1 MADTV
6 INGTA
11 GNDSIQPFG
20 SSLLLTLSATS
31 AQGIWPV
38 INVIVNG
45 VTLAAGV
52 QITASNTAGATQ
64 TVSVPIPAGTTVNT
78 LTLQYTNDDQTSW
91 ATEDRNVFIS
101 SISLNGTAIS
111 PTSATYVRSADG
123 SVVQGQAAMVW
134 GGELNWG
141 SAALQGIGSG
151 SGTGTA
157 TIDGGAGIDT
167 VFLSGTLGSYT
178 ITHTSGGGV
187 TASGS
192 GQTANMV
199 NVERL
204 HFSDMG
210 LALDM
215 NGHAGTVAK
224 LIAAAFGS
232 AYLSNS
238 QYVGIGLN
246 LMDSGMSET
255 ALADLAV
262 HTALFQQLAHSTS
275 NTDFVKLVYHN
286 VIGVD
291 PGAAELN
298 TYVGMLD
305 SGQQSQASLLVLAAE
320 ASQNQVHL
328 VGVQGGI
335 DFS

>member
-20 SSLLLTLSATS
+20 SNLLLTLSATS

-38 INVIVNG
+38 INVVVNG
-45 VTLAAGV
+45 VTLAAGI
-52 QITASNTAGATQ
+52 QITASNAAGATQ
-64 TVSVPIPAGTTVNT
+64 TVSVAIPAGTTVT
-78 LTLQYTNDDQTSW
+78 SLALQYTNDDQASW
-91 ATEDRNVFIS
+91 ATEDRNLFIS
-101 SISLNGTAIS
+101 SISLNGTSIS

-123 SVVQGQAAMVW
+123 SVVAGQSAMVW
-134 GGELNWG
+134 GGELDWG
-141 SAALQGIGSG
+141 SAALQGIGS
-151 SGTGTA
+151 SSASGTA
-157 TIDGGAGIDT
+157 TIDGGGGIDT
-167 VFLSGTLGSYT
+167 VFFTGGLSAYT

-187 TASGS
+187 TVTGNS
-192 GQTANMV
+192 QTANMV

-204 HFSDMG
+204 HFSDMSV
-210 LALDM
+210 ALDM
-215 NGHAGTVAK
+215 SGHAGTVAK
-224 LIAAAFGS
+224 MISAVFGS

-246 LMDSGMSET
+246 LVDSGMSEN

-262 HTALFQQLAHSTS
+262 HTALFTSLAGSTS

-286 VIGVD
+286 VVGVD
-291 PGAAELN
+291 PSASELA

-305 SGQQSQASLLVLAAE
+305 SGQQTQASLAVMAAE
-320 ASQNQVHL
+320 SSQNQVHL

>member
-20 SSLLLTLSATS
+20 SNLLLTVSASS

-38 INVIVNG
+38 INVVVNG
-45 VTLAAGV
+45 VALASGI
-52 QITASNTAGATQ
+52 QITANNATGATQ

-78 LTLQYTNDDQTSW
+78 LALQYTNDDQTSW
-91 ATEDRNVFIS
+91 ATEDRNLYIS

-111 PTSATYVRSADG
+111 PTAATYTRSADG
-123 SVVQGQAAMVW
+123 SVVAGQSAMVW
-134 GGELNWG
+134 GGELDWG
-141 SAALQGIGSG
+141 SAALQGIGSASG
-151 SGTGTA
+151 SGTA

-167 VFLSGTLGSYT
+167 VFFGGTLASYSV
-178 ITHTSGGGV
+178 THNSGGGV
-187 TASGS
+187 TVSGNS
-192 GQTANMV
+192 QTANMV

-204 HFSDMG
+204 HFSDMSM
-210 LALDM
+210 ALDM
-215 NGHAGTVAK
+215 TGHAGTVAK
-224 LIAAAFGS
+224 LISAIFGQS
-232 AYLSNS
+232 YLSNS

-255 ALADLAV
+255 ALADLAI
-262 HTALFQQLAHSTS
+262 HTALFQQLAGTTS

-286 VIGVD
+286 VVGVA
-291 PGAAELN
+291 PGPSELA

-305 SGQQSQASLLVLAAE
+305 SGQQTQASLAVMAAE

>member
-20 SSLLLTLSATS
+20 SNLLITASASS

-38 INVIVNG
+38 LNVVVNG
-45 VTLAAGV
+45 VTIASGIQVSASNAAG
-52 QITASNTAGATQ
+52 ASQ
-64 TVSVPIPAGTTVNT
+64 TISVPIPAGTTVSS
-78 LTLQYTNDDQTSW
+78 LSLQYTNDDQTDW
-91 ATEDRNVFIS
+91 FTEDRNLYLS
-101 SISLNGTAIS
+101 SVSLNGTAIS

-123 SVVQGQAAMVW
+123 SVVAGQSAMVW
-134 GGELNWG
+134 GGSLNWS
-141 SAALQGIGSG
+141 SAALQGVGSSSAG
-151 SGTGTA
+151 GTA

-167 VFLSGTLGSYT
+167 VFFNGGLSTYSVS
-178 ITHTSGGGV
+178 HTSGGV
-187 TASGS
+187 TVSGN

-204 HFSDMG
+204 HFTDMSV
-210 LALDM
+210 ALDM
-215 NGHAGTVAK
+215 SGHAGTVAK
-224 LIAAAFGS
+224 LIAAVFGS
-232 AYLSNS
+232 SYLGVS
-238 QYVGIGLN
+238 QYVGLGLN
-246 LMDSGMSET
+246 LMDSGMSEQS
-255 ALADLAV
+255 LADLAV
-262 HTALFQQLAHSTS
+262 HTVLFQNLAGSTS

-291 PGAAELN
+291 PSASELS

-305 SGQQSQASLLVLAAE
+305 SGQQTQASLAVMAAE
-320 ASQNQVHL
+320 TSQNQAHL
-328 VGVQGGI
+328 VGVQAGI

>member
-38 INVIVNG
+38 INVVVNG
-45 VTLAAGV
+45 VTLASGV
-52 QITASNTAGATQ
+52 QITASSTAGATQ
-64 TVSVPIPAGTTVNT
+64 TVSVAIPAGTTVNT
-78 LTLQYTNDDQTSW
+78 LALQYTNDDQTSW

-101 SISLNGTAIS
+101 SISLNGTSIS

-123 SVVQGQAAMVW
+123 SVVAGQSAMVW
-134 GGELNWG
+134 GGELDWG
-141 SAALQGIGSG
+141 SAALQGIGS
-151 SGTGTA
+151 SSASGTA

-167 VFLSGTLGSYT
+167 VFFNSALSSYS
-178 ITHTSGGGV
+178 ISHTAGGV
-187 TASGS
+187 TVSGN

-204 HFSDMG
+204 HFSDMSV
-210 LALDM
+210 ALDM
-215 NGHAGTVAK
+215 SGHAGTVAK
-224 LIAAAFGS
+224 LISAVFGS
-232 AYLSNS
+232 SYLSNS
-238 QYVGIGLN
+238 QFVGIGLN
-246 LMDSGMSET
+246 LADGGMSES

-262 HTALFQQLAHSTS
+262 HTALFQSLAGSTS

-286 VIGVD
+286 VVGVA
-291 PGAAELN
+291 PGASDLAL
-298 TYVGMLD
+298 YVGMLD
-305 SGQQSQASLLVLAAE
+305 SGQQTQASMAVMAAE

-328 VGVQGGI
+328 VGVQDGI
-335 DFS
+335 HFS

>member
-20 SSLLLTLSATS
+20 SNLLLTVSAS
-31 AQGIWPV
+31 PAQGIWPV
-38 INVIVNG
+38 INVVVNG
-45 VTLAAGV
+45 VALASGI
-52 QITASNTAGATQ
+52 QITANNATGATQ

-78 LTLQYTNDDQTSW
+78 LALQYTNDDQTSW
-91 ATEDRNVFIS
+91 ATEDRNLYIS

-111 PTSATYVRSADG
+111 PTAATYTRSADG
-123 SVVQGQAAMVW
+123 SVVAGQSAMVW
-134 GGELNWG
+134 GGELDWG
-141 SAALQGIGSG
+141 SAALQGIGSASG
-151 SGTGTA
+151 SGTA

-167 VFLSGTLGSYT
+167 VFFGGTLASYSV
-178 ITHTSGGGV
+178 THNSGGGV
-187 TASGS
+187 TVSGNS
-192 GQTANMV
+192 QTANMV

-204 HFSDMG
+204 HFSDMSM
-210 LALDM
+210 ALDM

-224 LIAAAFGS
+224 LISAIFGQS
-232 AYLSNS
+232 YLSNS

-255 ALADLAV
+255 ALADLAI
-262 HTALFQQLAHSTS
+262 HTALFQQLAGTTS

-286 VIGVD
+286 VVGVA
-291 PGAAELN
+291 PGPSELA

-305 SGQQSQASLLVLAAE
+305 SGQQTQASLAVMAAE

>member
-20 SSLLLTLSATS
+20 SNLLLTLSAS
-31 AQGIWPV
+31 PAQNIWPI
-38 INVIVNG
+38 INVVVNG
-45 VTLAAGV
+45 VTLASHV
-52 QITASNTAGATQ
+52 QITANNATGATQ

-78 LTLQYTNDDQTSW
+78 LSLQYTNDDQTDW
-91 ATEDRNVFIS
+91 FTEDRNLYIS
-101 SISLNGTAIS
+101 SISLNGTSIS

-123 SVVQGQAAMVW
+123 SVVAGQSGMVW
-134 GGELNWG
+134 GGELDWS
-141 SAALQGIGSG
+141 SAALQGVGTASG
-151 SGTGTA
+151 SGTA

-167 VFLSGTLGSYT
+167 VFFNAGLSSYSVS
-178 ITHTSGGGV
+178 HTSTGV
-187 TASGS
+187 TVSGN

-215 NGHAGTVAK
+215 SGHAGTVAK
-224 LIAAAFGS
+224 LIAAVFGQS
-232 AYLSNS
+232 YLGNS

-246 LMDSGMSET
+246 LVDSGMSET
-255 ALADLAV
+255 AVADLAV
-262 HTALFQQLAHSTS
+262 HTALFQSLAGSTS

-291 PGAAELN
+291 PGPSELA

-305 SGQQSQASLLVLAAE
+305 SGQQTQASLAVMAAE
-320 ASQNQVHL
+320 TSQNQAHL
-328 VGVQGGI
+328 VGVQAGI

>member
-1 MADTV
+1 MADIV

-20 SSLLLTLSATS
+20 SNLLLTLSASS
-31 AQGIWPV
+31 AQGIWPI
-38 INVIVNG
+38 INVVVNG

-52 QITASNTAGATQ
+52 QITASNAAGATQ
-64 TVSVPIPAGTTVNT
+64 TVSVAIPAGMTVST
-78 LTLQYTNDDQTSW
+78 LALQYTNDDQTDW
-91 ATEDRNVFIS
+91 ATEDRNLYIS
-101 SISLNGTAIS
+101 SISLNGTNIS
-111 PTSATYVRSADG
+111 PSSATYVRSADG
-123 SVVQGQAAMVW
+123 SVVAGQAAMVW
-134 GGELNWG
+134 GGELDWG
-141 SAALQGIGSG
+141 SAALQGVGS
-151 SGTGTA
+151 SSASGTA
-157 TIDGGAGIDT
+157 TIDGGGGIDT
-167 VFLSGTLGSYT
+167 VFFSGGLSAYS
-178 ITHTSGGGV
+178 ISHTSGGV
-187 TASGS
+187 TVSGNS
-192 GQTANMV
+192 QTANMV

-210 LALDM
+210 VALDM
-215 NGHAGTVAK
+215 SGHAGEVAK
-224 LIAAAFGS
+224 IIAAVFGS

-246 LMDSGMSET
+246 LADGGMSET

-262 HTALFQQLAHSTS
+262 HTTLFTSLAGSTS

-286 VIGVD
+286 VIGTD
-291 PGAAELN
+291 PSAGELA

-305 SGQQSQASLLVLAAE
+305 SGQQTKASLAVMAAE
-320 ASQNQVHL
+320 TSQNQVHL

>member
-20 SSLLLTLSATS
+20 SNLLLTVSASS
-31 AQGIWPV
+31 AQGIWPI
-38 INVIVNG
+38 INVVVNG
-45 VTLAAGV
+45 VTLASHV
-52 QITASNTAGATQ
+52 QVTASNAAGATQ
-64 TVSVPIPAGTTVNT
+64 TISVPIPAGTTVSS
-78 LTLQYTNDDQTSW
+78 LSLQYTNDDQTDWS
-91 ATEDRNVFIS
+91 TEDRNLYIS
-101 SISLNGTAIS
+101 SISLNGTSIS
-111 PTSATYVRSADG
+111 PNAATYVRSADG
-123 SVVQGQAAMVW
+123 SVVAGQSAMVW
-134 GGELNWG
+134 GGELDWG
-141 SAALQGIGSG
+141 SAALQGVGTS
-151 SGTGTA
+151 SATGTA
-157 TIDGGAGIDT
+157 TIDGAGGIDT
-167 VFLSGTLGSYT
+167 VFFSSALSSYS
-178 ITHTSGGGV
+178 ISHTSGGV
-187 TASGS
+187 TVSGN

-210 LALDM
+210 VALDM
-215 NGHAGTVAK
+215 SGHAGTVAK
-224 LIAAAFGS
+224 LIAAVFGAS
-232 AYLSNS
+232 YLGNS

-255 ALADLAV
+255 AVADLAV
-262 HTALFQQLAHSTS
+262 HTVLFQNLAGSTS

-286 VIGVD
+286 VIGTD
-291 PGAAELN
+291 PSAGELS

-305 SGQQSQASLLVLAAE
+305 SGQQTQASLAVMAAE

-335 DFS
+335 DFT

>member
-1 MADTV
+1 MSDIV

-20 SSLLLTLSATS
+20 SNLLLTLSASS

-38 INVIVNG
+38 INVVVNG

-52 QITASNTAGATQ
+52 QITASNAAGATQ
-64 TVSVPIPAGTTVNT
+64 TVSVAIPAGMTVSS
-78 LTLQYTNDDQTSW
+78 LALQYTNDDQTSW
-91 ATEDRNVFIS
+91 ATEDRNLFIS
-101 SISLNGTAIS
+101 SISLNGTSIS

-123 SVVQGQAAMVW
+123 SVVAGQAAMVW
-134 GGELNWG
+134 GGELDWG
-141 SAALQGIGSG
+141 SAALQGVGS
-151 SGTGTA
+151 SSASGTA

-167 VFLSGTLGSYT
+167 VFFSGSLSAYS
-178 ITHTSGGGV
+178 ISHTSGGGV
-187 TASGS
+187 TVSGNS
-192 GQTANMV
+192 QTANMV

-204 HFSDMG
+204 HFSDTG
-210 LALDM
+210 VALDM
-215 NGHAGTVAK
+215 SGNAGTVAK
-224 LIAAAFGS
+224 IIAAVFGS
-232 AYLSNS
+232 SYLGNS

-246 LMDSGMSET
+246 LADGGMSEM
-255 ALADLAV
+255 ALANLAV
-262 HTALFQQLAHSTS
+262 HTTLFTSLAGSTS

-286 VIGVD
+286 VIGTD
-291 PGAAELN
+291 PSAGDLA

-305 SGQQSQASLLVLAAE
+305 SGQQTQASLAVLAAE
-320 ASQNQVHL
+320 TSQNQAHL

>member
-20 SSLLLTLSATS
+20 SNLLLTLSASS
-31 AQGIWPV
+31 AQGIWP
-38 INVIVNG
+38 ILNVVGNG
-45 VTLAAGV
+45 VTVAAGIQV
-52 QITASNTAGATQ
+52 TASNAAGATQ
-64 TVSVPIPAGTTVNT
+64 TVSVPIPAGTTVSS
-78 LTLQYTNDDQTSW
+78 LSLQYTNDDQTDW
-91 ATEDRNVFIS
+91 FTEDRNLYIS
-101 SISLNGTAIS
+101 SISLNGTSIS

-123 SVVQGQAAMVW
+123 SVVAGQSAMVW
-134 GGELNWG
+134 GGALNWS
-141 SAALQGIGSG
+141 SAALQGVGTA

-157 TIDGGAGIDT
+157 SIDGGAGIDT
-167 VFLSGTLGSYT
+167 VFFNAGMSSYS
-178 ITHTSGGGV
+178 ISHTAGGV
-187 TASGS
+187 TVSGN
-192 GQTANMV
+192 GQTADMV

-204 HFSDMG
+204 HFSDISV
-210 LALDM
+210 ALDM
-215 NGHAGTVAK
+215 SGHAGTVAK
-224 LIAAAFGS
+224 LIAAVFGS
-232 AYLSNS
+232 SYLGNS

-255 ALADLAV
+255 SLADLAV
-262 HTALFQQLAHSTS
+262 HTVLFQNLAGSTS

-286 VIGVD
+286 VIGTD
-291 PGAAELN
+291 PSASELA
-298 TYVGMLD
+298 TYVGMLN
-305 SGQQSQASLLVLAAE
+305 SGQQTQASLAVMAAE

>member
-20 SSLLLTLSATS
+20 SNLLLTVSASS

-38 INVIVNG
+38 INVVVNG
-45 VTLAAGV
+45 VTLASGV
-52 QITASNTAGATQ
+52 QITASNAAGATQ

-78 LTLQYTNDDQTSW
+78 LALQYTNDDQTNW
-91 ATEDRNVFIS
+91 FTEDRNLYIS

-111 PTSATYVRSADG
+111 PTSATYTRSADG
-123 SVVQGQAAMVW
+123 SVVPGQSAMVW
-134 GGELNWG
+134 GGELDWG
-141 SAALQGIGSG
+141 SAALQGIGTASG
-151 SGTGTA
+151 SGTA

-167 VFLSGTLGSYT
+167 VFFGGTLGSYS
-178 ITHTSGGGV
+178 ITHNSGGSV
-187 TASGS
+187 TVSGNS
-192 GQTANMV
+192 QTANMV

-204 HFSDMG
+204 HFSDIGM
-210 LALDM
+210 ALDM

-224 LIAAAFGS
+224 LISAVFGQS
-232 AYLSNS
+232 YLSNS

-262 HTALFQQLAHSTS
+262 HTVLFQQLAGTTS

-286 VIGVD
+286 VVGVD
-291 PGAAELN
+291 PGPSELA

-305 SGQQSQASLLVLAAE
+305 SGQQTQASLAVIAAE

>member
-20 SSLLLTLSATS
+20 SNLLLTLSAS
-31 AQGIWPV
+31 PAQNIWPI
-38 INVIVNG
+38 INVVVNG
-45 VTLAAGV
+45 VTLASHV
-52 QITASNTAGATQ
+52 QITANNATGATQ

-78 LTLQYTNDDQTSW
+78 LSLQYTNDDQTDW
-91 ATEDRNVFIS
+91 FTEDRNLYIS
-101 SISLNGTAIS
+101 SISLNGTSIS

-123 SVVQGQAAMVW
+123 SVVAGQSGMVW
-134 GGELNWG
+134 GGELDWS
-141 SAALQGIGSG
+141 SAALQGVGTASG
-151 SGTGTA
+151 SGTA

-167 VFLSGTLGSYT
+167 VFFNAGLSSYSVS
-178 ITHTSGGGV
+178 HTSAGV
-187 TASGS
+187 TVSGN

-215 NGHAGTVAK
+215 SGHAGTVAK
-224 LIAAAFGS
+224 LIAAVFGQS
-232 AYLSNS
+232 YLGNS

-246 LMDSGMSET
+246 LVDSGMSET
-255 ALADLAV
+255 AVADLAV
-262 HTALFQQLAHSTS
+262 HTALFQSLAGSTS

-291 PGAAELN
+291 PGPSELA

-305 SGQQSQASLLVLAAE
+305 SGQQTQASLAVMAAE
-320 ASQNQVHL
+320 TSQNQAHL
-328 VGVQGGI
+328 VGVQAGI

>member
-20 SSLLLTLSATS
+20 SNLLLTVSASS

-38 INVIVNG
+38 INVVVNG
-45 VTLAAGV
+45 VTLASGV
-52 QITASNTAGATQ
+52 QITASNAAGATQ

-78 LTLQYTNDDQTSW
+78 LALQYTNDDQTNW
-91 ATEDRNVFIS
+91 FTEDRNLYIS

-111 PTSATYVRSADG
+111 PTSATYTRSADG
-123 SVVQGQAAMVW
+123 SVVPGQSAMVW
-134 GGELNWG
+134 GGELDWG
-141 SAALQGIGSG
+141 SAALQGIGTASG
-151 SGTGTA
+151 SGTA

-167 VFLSGTLGSYT
+167 VFFGGTLGSYS
-178 ITHTSGGGV
+178 ITHNSGGSV
-187 TASGS
+187 TVSGNS
-192 GQTANMV
+192 QTANMV

-204 HFSDMG
+204 HFSDIGM
-210 LALDM
+210 ALDM

-224 LIAAAFGS
+224 LISAVFGQS
-232 AYLSNS
+232 YLSNS

-262 HTALFQQLAHSTS
+262 HTVLFQQLAGTTS

-286 VIGVD
+286 VVGVD
-291 PGAAELN
+291 PGPGELA

-305 SGQQSQASLLVLAAE
+305 SGQQTQASLAVIAAE